1 LPRHEDPGD
10 LVHPA
15 GEGDR
20 HHGHAPPN
28 RLFDILNEGV
38 GKAKT
43 VAEVI
48 AIIGALP

>member
-1 LPRHEDPGD
+1 VDPAWIPLTAGIHI
-10 LVHPA
+10 VHS
-15 GEGDR
+15 
-20 HHGHAPPN
+20 HAPRN

-43 VAEVI
+43 VAEVN